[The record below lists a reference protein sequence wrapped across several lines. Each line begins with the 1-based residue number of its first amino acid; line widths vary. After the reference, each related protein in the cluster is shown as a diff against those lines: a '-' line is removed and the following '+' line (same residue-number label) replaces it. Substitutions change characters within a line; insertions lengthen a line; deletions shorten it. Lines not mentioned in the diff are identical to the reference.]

1 MAAPR
6 HPYGDTCPVLRITQH
21 YSLPYEIPLALVD
34 YYLHGRPVRA
44 SILEEVGH
52 LAPVVADDCAAV
64 AKRMAALYNGTEV
77 FP

>member
-1 MAAPR
+1 MAAPS
-6 HPYGDTCPVLRITQH
+6 HPYGDTCPVLRIAQH
-21 YSLPYEIPLALVD
+21 YSLPYEVPLALVD

-44 SILEEVGH
+44 SILEEVGP

-64 AKRMAALYNGTEV
+64 AHRVLALRAGTEV